1 MQCNVGIT
9 ILSRELGE
17 MKTKREEDESMEEE
31 ENSKRQKL
39 LDEQSSSPSPS
50 PPRLGFDNALLPLAT
65 YDEEEEEEEEDERR
79 GAGGDRFRNGD
90 GRIEKFGYR
99 DGSEDDD
106 EDEDDDGNAEKGLSR
121 GKSNRV
127 VELRRDCPYLDT
139 VNRQVL
145 YLSVSQFCS
154 SLSCHF
160 FGFCGRSLFGKS
172 SNISFCSELN
182 MGYQCRSQ

>member
-65 YDEEEEEEEEDERR
+65 YDEEEEEEEDEMR
-79 GAGGDRFRNGD
+79 GAGGDRFRNVD
-90 GRIEKFGYR
+90 GRIEKNGYR
-99 DGSEDDD
+99 DGREDDD
-106 EDEDDDGNAEKGLSR
+106 EDEDDDGDAEKGLSR

-145 YLSVSQFCS
+145 IYLFLNFARLFLVIFLVFVADHCSGSLPISVSV
-154 SLSCHF
+154 
-160 FGFCGRSLFGKS
+160 
-172 SNISFCSELN
+172 LN
-182 MGYQCRSQ
+182 

>member
-65 YDEEEEEEEEDERR
+65 YDDEEEEEEEEDEMR

-90 GRIEKFGYR
+90 GRIAKNGYR
-99 DGSEDDD
+99 DGSEDD
-106 EDEDDDGNAEKGLSR
+106 DEDDDGNAEKGLSG